1 MLFFSSSCFGSNSWR
16 EVRKVCDNCDRWL
29 AATCLRCLLRG
40 TNLFVVLE
48 QGHWIK
54 KEQVT
59 ISFLVWKFSLKLI
72 NAECAGEGGLL
83 FKDGVW
89 FPPQKQVKWTMSS
102 SKLPQPSWRPWSESG
117 FCWRRPVSSPYA
129 PSSWPTS
136 CRGLSEYLLS
146 AHPRAGF
153 SFAFQSLMFMVKLC
167 VGSYLK
173 NLRTCDCRLFWN
185 LMMGDFLL

>member
-1 MLFFSSSCFGSNSWR
+1 MFRGSFVRFSADTKFCFAQGENLLERFLIAFYFYFIFVKAVLFFSSSCFGSNSWR
-16 EVRKVCDNCDRWL
+16 EVRKVCDSCDRWL

-72 NAECAGEGGLL
+72 NSECAGEGGML

-89 FPPQKQVKWTMSS
+89 FP
-102 SKLPQPSWRPWSESG
+102 LRSG
-117 FCWRRPVSSPYA
+117 FSADAITCSLKLD
-129 PSSWPTS
+129 
-136 CRGLSEYLLS
+136 LSECSFGILLS
-146 AHPRAGF
+146 LITTAIRKF
-153 SFAFQSLMFMVKLC
+153 T
-167 VGSYLK
+167 
-173 NLRTCDCRLFWN
+173 RTSHLV
-185 LMMGDFLL
+185 